1 MLKLWG
7 IIIGLWLLALPAR
20 ATVLLNDSDFMAALQ
35 KEFVEQGHDEK
46 LEMEFFG
53 GQTAFVIQDAGQ
65 AKIMVSQMK
74 VNDEQGTFSAN
85 AEIFADGKHYASTNL
100 TGKFYALE
108 EAFVPAQEIAKGE
121 EITEDKLELVA
132 VRLNRIKEA
141 NITTKE
147 KLVGMEAKRSLKPG
161 RLVNERDI
169 GPKIIM
175 KKGALVTSIYRSKG
189 LQITA
194 QAIAQEDGAKGE
206 LIKVE
211 NTKSGKKF
219 KARVIDA
226 ETVEVQ

>member
-1 MLKLWG
+1 MLKFWG
-7 IIIGLWLLALPAR
+7 IIIGVWLLALPVR
-20 ATVLLNDSDFMAALQ
+20 ATVLLNDGDFMAALQ

-74 VNDEQGTFSAN
+74 INDEQGTFSAN
-85 AEIFADGKHYASTNL
+85 AEIFADGKHYGSTNL
-100 TGKFYALE
+100 TGKFYVLG

-121 EITEDKLELVA
+121 EIAEDMLELVP
-132 VRLNRIKEA
+132 VRLNRIKDTNVIA
-141 NITTKE
+141 KE

-194 QAIAQEDGAKGE
+194 QAIAQEDGAKGQ

>member
-1 MLKLWG
+1 MSKFWG
-7 IIIGLWLLALPAR
+7 IIIGICLLALPAK
-20 ATVLLNDSDFMAALQ
+20 ATVLLNDAEFMAALQ

-53 GQTAFVIQDAGQ
+53 GQTVFVIQDAEQ
-65 AKIMVSQMK
+65 AKIMISQMK
-74 VNDEQGTFSAN
+74 INDEQGTFSAN
-85 AEIFADGKHYASTNL
+85 AEIFADGKHYSSTNL
-100 TGKFYALE
+100 TGKFYVLG
-108 EAFVPAQEIAKGE
+108 EAFVPAEEIAKGE
-121 EITEDKLELVA
+121 EITEDKLELVPM
-132 VRLNRIKEA
+132 RLNRIKDA
-141 NITTKE
+141 DITAKE
-147 KLVGMEAKRSLKPG
+147 ELVGMEAKRSLKPG
-161 RLVNERDI
+161 RLINERDI

-219 KARVIDA
+219 RARVVDA